1 VAQGARVKVLW
12 VATAHEYGD
21 PELGPSFEEMNFR
34 SALRGMGHEVV
45 AFDFLARERAVG
57 RDAMNAELERMAS
70 EVRPD
75 LAFFFL
81 HEDQISTRTIERIG
95 AHGIPT
101 LNWFAD
107 DHWRYQGFSRHYA
120 RALTWSVTTDP
131 DAVSKYTADGLGA
144 KVLLSQWACNRY
156 AYDRVAGALGYDVTF
171 VGQPHGNR
179 RDVVRAI
186 AAAGIDVRCF
196 GNGWE
201 GGRVGHE
208 EMVRIFSTSR
218 VNLNLA
224 NSSTPNPTLRMRLG
238 AYARGRRPDT
248 ARRPSQIKGRTFEV
262 PGSGGFQLTDR
273 VAHLERYFDIG
284 REIAVF
290 SSTDELI
297 EQLRFWLDHAGERAA
312 VAQAGYRRVRA
323 EHTYDHRFAE
333 IFATI
338 GLG

>member
-1 VAQGARVKVLW
+1 MKILW

-21 PELGPSFEEMNFR
+21 PELGPSFEDMNFR
-34 SALRGMGHEVV
+34 SALEGMGHDVV
-45 AFDFLARERAVG
+45 AFDFLAHERAVG
-57 RDAMNAELERMAS
+57 RDAMNAELQRVAAH
-70 EVRPD
+70 VRPD

-81 HEDQISTRTIERIG
+81 HEDQVATRTIERIG
-95 AHGIPT
+95 AQGVPT

-107 DHWRYQGFSRHYA
+107 DHWRYERFSRHYA

-131 DAVSKYTADGLGA
+131 DAVAKYAAEGLRD

-156 AYDRVAGALGYDVTF
+156 AYHRARADLAYDVTF

-179 RDVVRAI
+179 REVAQAI
-186 AAAGIDVRCF
+186 AAAGIDLRCF
-196 GNGWE
+196 GNGWDR
-201 GGRVGHE
+201 GRVGHE

-224 NSSTPNPTLRMRLG
+224 NSSTSHATLRMRLG

-248 ARRPSQIKGRTFEV
+248 TARPSQIKGRTFEV
-262 PGSGGFQLTDR
+262 PGSGGFLLTDR
-273 VAHLERYFDIG
+273 VAHLERYFEIG

-297 EQLRFWLDHAGERAA
+297 EQLRFWLDHPGERAA
-312 VAQAGYRRVRA
+312 VAEAGYRRVCA
-323 EHTYDHRFAE
+323 EHTYDHRFGE
-333 IFATI
+333 IFAAI
-338 GLG
+338 GLE

>member
-1 VAQGARVKVLW
+1 VKILW
-12 VATAHEYGD
+12 VATAYEYGD

-34 SALRGMGHEVV
+34 SALEGMGHDTV
-45 AFDFLARERAVG
+45 AFDFLARERASD
-57 RDAMNAELERMAS
+57 RDAMNAELERVAAD
-70 EVRPD
+70 VRPD

-81 HEDQISTRTIERIG
+81 HEDQISPRTIERIG
-95 AHGIPT
+95 ARGVPT

-107 DHWRYQGFSRHYA
+107 DHWRYERFSRHYA

-131 DAVSKYTADGLGA
+131 DALAKYRADGLGDR
-144 KVLLSQWACNRY
+144 VLLSQWACNRY
-156 AYDRVAGALGYDVTF
+156 AYDRVARELEYDVTF

-201 GGRVGHE
+201 GGRVDHAQ
-208 EMVRIFSTSR
+208 MVRIFSTSR

-248 ARRPSQIKGRTFEV
+248 APRPSQIKGRTFEV
-262 PGSGGFQLTDR
+262 PGSGGFLLADR

-284 REIAVF
+284 HEIAAF
-290 SSTDELI
+290 SSTDDLI
-297 EQLRFWLDHAGERAA
+297 EQLRFWLEHPEERRA
-312 VAQAGYRRVRA
+312 VAEAGYRRVRA
-323 EHTYDHRFAE
+323 EHTYDQRFAE
-333 IFATI
+333 IFAAI